1 MFKFLKRAVVAAS
14 KPASRPGPRTPAG
27 TGRSSAQSRPATLD
41 PLPVPE
47 VQEVDDESAWDMWEH
62 SQMELDSRM
71 GPLSVFDSVK
81 VKDASPSQ
89 AADLEPDPFA
99 SVRRKR

>member
-1 MFKFLKRAVVAAS
+1 MLKFLKRAVGVAP
-14 KPASRPGPRTPAG
+14 KPAAPPPRKPAAA
-27 TGRSSAQSRPATLD
+27 GRSGTQSRQPMLD
-41 PLPVPE
+41 PLPVPD
-47 VQEVDDESAWDMWEH
+47 VQEVDDESAWDMWEN

-81 VKDASPSQ
+81 VKDASPSR